1 MPQSPDMLPIANRRV
16 HKRHQVRLRATIDLK
31 DGSRVNGTISDLSEG
46 GARVILQ
53 SEIVPPERFAMT
65 IGGQP
70 NVYRALLCWSKGSQF
85 GVAFEFEDDE

>member
-1 MPQSPDMLPIANRRV
+1 MPQSPDMLPNAERRA

-31 DGSRVNGTISDLSEG
+31 DGSQVKGTVSDLSEG
-46 GARVILQ
+46 GARVMLQ
-53 SEIVPPERFAMT
+53 SEIVLPERFAIT

-70 NVYRALLCWSKGSQF
+70 HVYRALLCWSKGSEL